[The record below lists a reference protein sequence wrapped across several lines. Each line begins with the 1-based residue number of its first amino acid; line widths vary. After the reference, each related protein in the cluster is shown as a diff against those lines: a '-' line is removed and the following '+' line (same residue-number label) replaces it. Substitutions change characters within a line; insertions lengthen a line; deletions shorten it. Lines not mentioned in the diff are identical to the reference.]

1 MLSLMTESFV
11 PTPSTVASLI
21 PPSSVQV
28 WKVPEIYG
36 ASVRV
41 AASLRE
47 AFGRLRIPP
56 IFSILTI
63 DPFELS
69 TAAPADRPSHGV
81 SYDKARSTTTKGAQ

>member
-1 MLSLMTESFV
+1 MTKSFV
-11 PTPSTVASLI
+11 PTPSTVVRLI
-21 PPSSVQV
+21 PLSSVQA

-36 ASVRV
+36 ASKRV
-41 AASLRE
+41 VASLRE
-47 AFGRLRIPP
+47 AFGQLRIPA

-69 TAAPADRPSHGV
+69 TAAPADRPSHGG